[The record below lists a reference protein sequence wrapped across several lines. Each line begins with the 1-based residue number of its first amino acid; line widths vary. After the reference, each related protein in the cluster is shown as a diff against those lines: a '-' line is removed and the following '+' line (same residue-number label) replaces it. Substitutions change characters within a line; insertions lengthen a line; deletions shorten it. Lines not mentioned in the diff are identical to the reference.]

1 MAVSTNTPFGPGMLE
16 REETLSPPVARQPYT
31 PPPRQGE
38 DIESGREEQYE
49 LQSSNGHLMNGT
61 VEGKM
66 PSVDGID
73 DMAIGASPAEYAGS
87 RRKRKDSPG
96 LKAAVKP
103 QTVANML
110 RKGIV
115 EHQLGL
121 SLNLLLLLAMSWAI
135 FPSLR
140 EQLEAFFLLS
150 YKTSRGGQQ
159 EAMYGQ
165 GPRDLG
171 FVVGCIVLFTGL
183 RAFLID
189 YILTPLAGL
198 WGIRNLRTRDR
209 FAEQSFLLLYYLI
222 YWNWGV
228 YLFVSDTPILF
239 PTSSTNFSEALNTL
253 LVSLWTDFPRLL
265 INGNMKLY
273 YLSQLSFWIQQ
284 IMVVHLEEKRKDHY
298 QMLTHHFVTVAL
310 MSTSYCHR
318 QWRVGSAVLA
328 CMDIIEIIFPV
339 CSISLNSRGLLSRKL
354 TLFAIERQDTEVS
367 WLPNGLRYCVW
378 PVCGYVAHCTT
389 WLLSYNLLELICA
402 CEPGRYAIWDVQS
415 QEGGARIYCW
425 PSSGSRGW

>member
-1 MAVSTNTPFGPGMLE
+1 MAVSTQTPLGHDTFEP
-16 REETLSPPVARQPYT
+16 ETRLNPPIARQPYT

-38 DIESGREEQYE
+38 DVESGKEEHFE
-49 LQSSNGHLMNGT
+49 LQSSDGYSNGRAT
-61 VEGKM
+61 EGKI

-73 DMAIGASPAEYAGS
+73 DLAICASPAEYAGL
-87 RRKRKDSPG
+87 RRKRKDMPAF
-96 LKAAVKP
+96 AASVKP

-115 EHQLGL
+115 DHQLGL
-121 SLNLLLLLAMSWAI
+121 SLNLLLLLTMSWVL

-140 EQLEAFFLLS
+140 GKLEAFFLLS
-150 YKTSRGGQQ
+150 YKSSRGEGQD
-159 EAMYGQ
+159 AMYGQ

-198 WGIRNLRTRDR
+198 WGIRNPRTRDR
-209 FAEQSFLLLYYLI
+209 FAEQSFLLLYYLL

-228 YLFVSDTPILF
+228 YLFVADTPTLF
-239 PTSSTNFSEALNTL
+239 PTSSTSFSNALTTL
-253 LVSLWTDFPRLL
+253 LISLWTEFPRLL
-265 INGNMKLY
+265 IDGSMKLY
-273 YLSQLSFWIQQ
+273 YLSQLAFWIQQ

-310 MSTSYCHR
+310 MSTSYCYR

-339 CSISLNSRGLLSRKL
+339 CSDLESL
-354 TLFAIERQDTEVS
+354 
-367 WLPNGLRYCVW
+367 P
-378 PVCGYVAHCTT
+378 
-389 WLLSYNLLELICA
+389 LIA
-402 CEPGRYAIWDVQS
+402 KADK
-415 QEGGARIYCW
+415 
-425 PSSGSRGW
+425 